1 MKIKIS
7 MLLILLAL
15 FVGCASDDD
24 DEEGENRNDSDNS
37 GAVDDQPGQPDE
49 ESPEPSDT
57 DQKPEEKPDEDK
69 GSFCFAGGALLYEN
83 EQQFVPCGSGE
94 GRFQRQV
101 CQSGKFVNA
110 GDCIDGL
117 VDIPATEF
125 LMGCNETLESSCNQD
140 NVPQHTVKVSAF
152 TIDRFE
158 VTVETFEACIAA
170 GACTNG
176 NAEEP
181 QYRTSEETDSCNIG
195 NPDRANHPVNCVTWY
210 GAKALCEWRGM
221 RLPTEAEWEAAARSG
236 KPQIY
241 PWGNTPSASCDV
253 AVMRSSANGCGFN
266 STFPIGSKPAGAT
279 ESGLYDMA
287 GNAAEFTNDWYLPGF
302 YSTEEASSD
311 DTQGPAEPD
320 QNAFKVVRG
329 GSYIYG
335 DDKMRASFRSGAG
348 MDDTAIDFGFRCVK

>member
-7 MLLILLAL
+7 MLLILLLL
-15 FVGCASDDD
+15 FVGCAGDED
-24 DEEGENRNDSDNS
+24 DEGGEVMNDSDNA
-37 GAVDDQPGQPDE
+37 GAVDDTPELPDDDTAG
-49 ESPEPSDT
+49 PSD
-57 DQKPEEKPDEDK
+57 DRPEERPDEDK

-83 EQQFVPCGSGE
+83 EQQFIPCGSGE
-94 GRFQRQV
+94 GKFQRQI
-101 CQSGKFVNA
+101 CQNGKFVNA
-110 GDCIDGL
+110 GDCISGL
-117 VDIPATEF
+117 VDIPASEF
-125 LMGCNETLESSCNQD
+125 MMGCNETLESKCNQD
-140 NVPQHTVKVSAF
+140 NVPQHTVRVSAF

-158 VTVETFEACIAA
+158 VTVALFEACIEA

-176 NAEEP
+176 NADEP
-181 QYRTSEETDSCNIG
+181 QYRTSEDTDSCNIG

-221 RLPTEAEWEAAARSG
+221 RLPTEAEWETAAKSG

-241 PWGNTPSASCDV
+241 PWGNSPAASCDV

-279 ESGLYDMA
+279 ENGLYDMA
-287 GNAAEFTNDWYLPGF
+287 GNVAEFTNDWYLAGF
-302 YSTEEASSD
+302 YSTDEASQD
-311 DTQGPAEPD
+311 DTQGPGEPD

-348 MDDTAIDFGFRCVK
+348 MDDSAIDFGFRCVK

>member
-1 MKIKIS
+1 MIF
-7 MLLILLAL
+7 A
-15 FVGCASDDD
+15 GCAGDED
-24 DEEGENRNDSDNS
+24 DEGGEVMNDSDNA
-37 GAVDDQPGQPDE
+37 GAVDDTPELPDDDTAG
-49 ESPEPSDT
+49 PSD
-57 DQKPEEKPDEDK
+57 DGPEERPDEDK

-83 EQQFVPCGSGE
+83 EQQFIPCGSGE
-94 GRFQRQV
+94 GKFQRQI
-101 CQSGKFVNA
+101 CQNGKFVNA
-110 GDCIDGL
+110 GDCISGL
-117 VDIPATEF
+117 VDIPASEF
-125 LMGCNETLESSCNQD
+125 MMGCSETLESKCNQD
-140 NVPQHTVKVSAF
+140 NVPQHTVSVSAF

-158 VTVETFEACIAA
+158 VTVALFEACIEA

-176 NAEEP
+176 NADEP
-181 QYRTSEETDSCNIG
+181 QYRTSEDTDSCNIG

-221 RLPTEAEWEAAARSG
+221 RLPTEAEWETAAKSG

-241 PWGNTPSASCDV
+241 PWGNSPAASCDV

-279 ESGLYDMA
+279 ENGLYDMA
-287 GNAAEFTNDWYLPGF
+287 GNVAEFTNDWYLAGF
-302 YSTEEASSD
+302 YSTDEASQA
-311 DTQGPAEPD
+311 DTQGPGEPD

-348 MDDTAIDFGFRCVK
+348 MDDSAIDFGFRCVK

>member
-1 MKIKIS
+1 MIF
-7 MLLILLAL
+7 A
-15 FVGCASDDD
+15 GCASDED
-24 DEEGENRNDSDNS
+24 DEGGEVMNDSDNA
-37 GAVDDQPGQPDE
+37 GAVDDTPELPDDDTAG
-49 ESPEPSDT
+49 PSD
-57 DQKPEEKPDEDK
+57 DRPEERPDEDK

-83 EQQFVPCGSGE
+83 EQQFIPCGSGE
-94 GRFQRQV
+94 GKFQRQI
-101 CQSGKFVNA
+101 CQNGKFVNA
-110 GDCIDGL
+110 GDCISGL
-117 VDIPATEF
+117 VDIPASEF
-125 LMGCNETLESSCNQD
+125 MMGCNETLESKCNQD
-140 NVPQHTVKVSAF
+140 NVPQHTVRVSAF

-158 VTVETFEACIAA
+158 VTVALFEACIEA

-176 NAEEP
+176 NADEP
-181 QYRTSEETDSCNIG
+181 QYRTSEDTDSCNIG

-221 RLPTEAEWEAAARSG
+221 RLPTEAEWETAAKSG

-241 PWGNTPSASCDV
+241 PWGNSPAASCDV

-279 ESGLYDMA
+279 ENGLYDMA
-287 GNAAEFTNDWYLPGF
+287 GNVAEFTNDWYLAGF
-302 YSTEEASSD
+302 YSTDEASQA
-311 DTQGPAEPD
+311 DTQGPGEPD

-348 MDDTAIDFGFRCVK
+348 MDDSAIDFGFRCVK